1 MQRKEVERYIFIS
14 CVSKSLVNLTSVHK
28 MTELAYSDL
37 PESQLLKLPIIDI
50 QAAVSRDEDLPLE
63 LAAKM
68 LYSIRQACIS
78 SAYLAYSARLQRWFF

>member
-50 QAAVSRDEDLPLE
+50 QAAVSRDEDLPLNLLPRCYIASVK
-63 LAAKM
+63 LAF
-68 LYSIRQACIS
+68 L
-78 SAYLAYSARLQRWFF
+78 RLI